1 MYTVQN
7 FKDLTCWKKARELK
21 KKLYLLAK
29 ELPGYEQY
37 KLASQIRSAA
47 VSVTANISE
56 GFGRFYYPEKIQ
68 FARYAR
74 SSVLELEDHLI
85 TCLDVGYIKEDSANP
100 LINECIEVSK
110 SISGYIGF
118 IKNQKKN

>member
-1 MYTVQN
+1 MDKVQN

-21 KKLYLLAK
+21 KKLYLLAE

-47 VSVTANISE
+47 VSVTANIAE

-74 SSVLELEDHLI
+74 ASVLELEDHLI
-85 TCLDVGYIKEDSANP
+85 TCIDAEYIDKDKADN
-100 LINECIEVSK
+100 LIRECQDVSK
-110 SISGYIGF
+110 SISGYISF
-118 IKNQKKN
+118 IKNQKK

>member
-7 FKDLTCWKKARELK
+7 FKDLTCWTKARELK
-21 KKLYLLAK
+21 KKLYMLAK
-29 ELPGYEQY
+29 VLPGYEQY

-47 VSVTANISE
+47 VSVTANIAE

-68 FARYAR
+68 FARIAR
-74 SSVLELEDHLI
+74 ASVLELEDHLI
-85 TCLDVGYIKEDSANP
+85 TCLDAGYAKECNANL

-110 SISGYIGF
+110 SISGYISF